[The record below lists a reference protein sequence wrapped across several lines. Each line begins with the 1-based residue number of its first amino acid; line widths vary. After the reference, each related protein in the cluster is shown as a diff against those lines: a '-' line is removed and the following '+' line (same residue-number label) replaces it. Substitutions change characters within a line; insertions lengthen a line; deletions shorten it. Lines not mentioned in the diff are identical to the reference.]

1 MKRGQEYMGRYVRID
16 TGVIDISSP
25 IYQLY
30 RYLDCQYVSIRNI
43 DTCGA
48 VSPSL
53 VLTDTPRYVSVM
65 YLAPPTNRVRTK
77 RELQLNNDGLA
88 PLGSS
93 DASKGS
99 SLFHLL
105 LITKCLSF

>member
-53 VLTDTPRYVSVM
+53 DWTLFRRP
-65 YLAPPTNRVRTK
+65 LARVRK
-77 RELQLNNDGLA
+77 PNERARGNERV
-88 PLGSS
+88 
-93 DASKGS
+93 ASR
-99 SLFHLL
+99 
-105 LITKCLSF
+105 SFIGASHSRPKDSKKWWG